1 MLEAMRAT
9 ALVICLALAGC
20 SSGATS
26 ASPPAAGPAQA
37 ATTVSPTVTVRPSAS
52 PSAAKTLEEAT
63 AVAQEMSDRF
73 SSGDYRLLL
82 AGISRTDY
90 ATLGKTCNGANG
102 LGLKIA
108 TTGVRM
114 EGENQAIVRLELMGV
129 QQTRTMSYEDGRWGQ
144 EPSPEFAPQLGR
156 PVADIIAAQKASGGC
171 KG

>member
-1 MLEAMRAT
+1 M
-9 ALVICLALAGC
+9 
-20 SSGATS
+20 
-26 ASPPAAGPAQA
+26 
-37 ATTVSPTVTVRPSAS
+37 
-52 PSAAKTLEEAT
+52 
-63 AVAQEMSDRF
+63 AQEMSDRF
-73 SSGDYRLLL
+73 SSGDYAGAWDLTSTTFKK
-82 AGISRTDY
+82 GISRTDY